1 MIKKRVSLKDIAN
14 KVGVSTALVSY
25 VLNGKEKE
33 ARVGEAAAKK
43 IRKVAA
49 EMNYQPNLIA
59 RGLKFGRTHTIGLIV
74 ADISNPFFAMLARI
88 IELEAQ
94 KNGYTVLFG
103 SSDEQLEKSQNLIDT
118 FLNRQVDGLIITPVA
133 GSQAQIEGLKKNGTP
148 FVLMDRGFTELETNL
163 VVTDNHDAMYNAV
176 KLLIRNGHKK
186 IGIVAYDTPLTH
198 MQERITGYKDALKDN
213 GIRFNSKWL
222 AKVSYEHY
230 KENVE
235 TAIEYLLDKKT
246 GPVDALVFATNSIS
260 VQALK
265 ILHSKG
271 VRVPQDLGVISFDE
285 SDVFDFFYSS
295 ITYIKQ
301 NLQSI
306 SENAVQSLLQTID
319 GKNRKAIKVLVRS
332 AIVHGESSNA
342 KK

>member
-43 IRKVAA
+43 IKRVAA

-94 KNGYTVLFG
+94 QNGYTVLFG
-103 SSDEQLEKSQNLIDT
+103 SSDEKLEKSQNLIHT
-118 FLNRQVDGLIITPVA
+118 FLNRRVDGLIITPVA
-133 GSQAQIEGLKKNGTP
+133 GSQAQIDGLKKSGIP
-148 FVLMDRGFTELETNL
+148 FVLIDRGFTELETNL
-163 VVTDNHDAMYNAV
+163 VVTDNYDAMYNAV
-176 KLLIRNGHKK
+176 KLLIRNRHKK
-186 IGIVAYDTPLTH
+186 IGLIAYDTPLTH
-198 MQERITGYKDALKDN
+198 MQERVAGYKDALKDSE
-213 GIRFNSKWL
+213 IRFNNKWL
-222 AKVSYEHY
+222 AKIAYEHC

-235 TAIEYLLDKKT
+235 VVIGRLLDKKN
-246 GPVDALVFATNSIS
+246 GSVDALVFATNSIS

-265 ILHSKG
+265 VLHSRG
-271 VRVPQDLGVISFDE
+271 VKVPQDLGVISFDE
-285 SDVFDFFYSS
+285 SDVFDFFYSP

-306 SENAVQSLLQTID
+306 SENAVQSLLQAID
-319 GKNRKAIKVLVRS
+319 GKNKKAVKVLVRS
-332 AIVHGESSNA
+332 VLVQGESSNA
-342 KK
+342 RK